1 MSVNIK
7 LFATGLW
14 VIGLTVAICFSG
26 YLAGYSN
33 NLIVNES
40 LYSKN
45 ASCSFVEGQ
54 YVNNS
59 IVNKRLMLNVNAF
72 HDNTSSLVL
81 LYYPLTYLEPFKKY
95 DVSHY
100 YYFFNTLKDTSFK
113 CTYDPTT
120 HIGYFNDYNNFHT
133 IYKFLSPEDVR
144 SGSIIAVGVFGVIIV
159 ITLGALCCC
168 YRHRHRSYYN
178 QL

>member
-1 MSVNIK
+1 MTVNIK
-7 LFATGLW
+7 LFAIGLW
-14 VIGLTVAICFSG
+14 IIVLSICICISG

-33 NLIVNES
+33 NLIVNDN
-40 LYSKN
+40 LYSTN
-45 ASCSFVEGQ
+45 ASCSFVKGQ

-59 IVNKRLMLNVNAF
+59 IIHKRLIIDVNAF
-72 HDNTSSLVL
+72 HDNKTSLVT

-100 YYFFNTLKDTSFK
+100 YYFFNTLKNTNFK
-113 CTYDPTT
+113 CTFDPTT
-120 HIGYFNDYNNFHT
+120 HNGYFNDYISFPT
-133 IYKFLSPEDVR
+133 IYKFLSPENVR
-144 SGSIIAVGVFGVIIV
+144 NSSIIAVGVFAVIIA